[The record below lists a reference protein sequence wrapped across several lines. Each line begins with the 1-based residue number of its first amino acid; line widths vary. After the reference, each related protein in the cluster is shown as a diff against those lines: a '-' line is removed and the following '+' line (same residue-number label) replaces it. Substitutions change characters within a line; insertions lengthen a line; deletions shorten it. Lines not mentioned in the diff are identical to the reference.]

1 MTFAPLP
8 HPVTNWEVVASQ
20 TRFENDYLV
29 VTSEEVRTPSR
40 PQARPWT
47 VVHRKAAVVIAAL
60 TKDDKLLLIQQE
72 RIAIRA
78 AIWEVPA
85 GQIDQANADEAEIA
99 AVARRELREETGY
112 DLSANDRLIP
122 LGHFFSS
129 PGFTDEHGYFFLAR
143 GVEPIASGRTPDE
156 SEAIL
161 DCRAFSPAEV
171 GWMIAKNEIRD
182 ANTLSL
188 CARLLAA
195 GLLHF
200 TS

>member
-1 MTFAPLP
+1 VTFSPLP
-8 HPVTNWEVVASQ
+8 HAATDWEVVASE
-20 TRFENDYLV
+20 TCFANEHLA

-40 PQARPWT
+40 PQARLWT

-143 GVEPIASGRTPDE
+143 GVEPIAGGRTPDE

-161 DCRAFSPAEV
+161 DCRAFSLAEV
-171 GWMIAKNEIRD
+171 GRMIAKNEIRD
-182 ANTLSL
+182 ANTLRL

-200 TS
+200 AS